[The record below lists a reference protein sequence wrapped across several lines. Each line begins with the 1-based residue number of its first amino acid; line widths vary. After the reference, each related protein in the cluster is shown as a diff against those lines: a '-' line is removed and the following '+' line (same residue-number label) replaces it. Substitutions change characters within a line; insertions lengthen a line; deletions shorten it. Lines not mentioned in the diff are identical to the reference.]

1 MTLFKKNKMETFT
14 TKITKRALH
23 HKSAKKTIV
32 LLRLRSME
40 GFFPRETLGNF
51 LKIF

>member
-40 GFFPRETLGNF
+40 GFFPRETLGYF
-51 LKIF
+51 FKIF